1 MRLLFVLVAMSV
13 SVISFAGE
21 TAIMNHSELKSH
33 VSTDG
38 YGSHGTAKVQRLEGR
53 RLRIAKRIAA
63 TAGSTGSYMSHTEI
77 KKVSHGC
84 AGH

>member
-1 MRLLFVLVAMSV
+1 MRSFFILVAMSV
-13 SVISFAGE
+13 SVISSAGE
-21 TAIMNHSELKSH
+21 TIMNHTELKSH

-38 YGSHGTAKVQRLEGR
+38 YGSHGTAKIQRLEGR

-77 KKVSHGC
+77 KKISHGS

>member
-1 MRLLFVLVAMSV
+1 MRLLFILVAMSV

-21 TAIMNHSELKSH
+21 TTIMNHSELKSH

-38 YGSHGTAKVQRLEGR
+38 YGSHGTTKVQRLESR
-53 RLRIAKRIAA
+53 RLRLAKRIAA

-77 KKVSHGC
+77 KKVSHGS

>member
-1 MRLLFVLVAMSV
+1 MRSFFILVAMSV
-13 SVISFAGE
+13 SVISSAGE
-21 TAIMNHSELKSH
+21 TTIMNHTELKSH

-38 YGSHGTAKVQRLEGR
+38 YGSHGTAKIQRLEGR

-77 KKVSHGC
+77 KKISHGS